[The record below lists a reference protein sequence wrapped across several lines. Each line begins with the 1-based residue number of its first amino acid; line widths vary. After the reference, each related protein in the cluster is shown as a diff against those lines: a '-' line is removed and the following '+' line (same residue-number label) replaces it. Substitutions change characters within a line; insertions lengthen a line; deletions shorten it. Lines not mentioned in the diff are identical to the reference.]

1 MKKNKGVLLSEVILS
16 LFIDI
21 IIFSI
26 FLFVVII
33 PLVYSFDKIS
43 DQYVVSE
50 VYTTMRAASSKS
62 DDNVNNQITLTGNFI
77 YYKNFR
83 FLNNSFLFF
92 VDSNNPDSFSF
103 YQGQFLGR
111 GGRIQKFRGDR
122 LFNVTP
128 VTGILTD

>member
-1 MKKNKGVLLSEVILS
+1 MQRNKGFLLSEVIFS

-21 IIFSI
+21 FIFS
-26 FLFVVII
+26 LFTFIVII
-33 PLVYSFDKIS
+33 PLVNSFDRIS

-50 VYTTMRAASSKS
+50 VYTTMRAASSKT

-83 FLNNSFLFF
+83 FLNIFFLFF
-92 VDSNNPDSFSF
+92 VDSSNPDSFSF

-111 GGRIQKFRGDR
+111 GGRIQKIREDS